1 MSASAFAAAAWYR
14 SIEDFT
20 SCYLLGMY
28 ARRRMLT
35 SECIGLGITAVA
47 PSTLPTPVSRPLSP
61 YSPIS
66 LHLRSLHFRGSPTFL
81 AHQQITV
88 HHEPVHGG

>member
-1 MSASAFAAAAWYR
+1 
-14 SIEDFT
+14 
-20 SCYLLGMY
+20 
-28 ARRRMLT
+28 MLT

-66 LHLRSLHFRGSPTFL
+66 LRLRSLHFRGSPTFL